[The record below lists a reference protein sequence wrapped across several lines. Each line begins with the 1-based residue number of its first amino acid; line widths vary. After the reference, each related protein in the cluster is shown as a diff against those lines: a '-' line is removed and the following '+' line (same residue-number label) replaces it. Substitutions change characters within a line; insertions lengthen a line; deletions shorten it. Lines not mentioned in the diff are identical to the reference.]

1 MYFSKLL
8 RWMNLFTTRLRN
20 FQEMRQISA
29 VLGSY
34 ISPHKVKWA
43 LRHTPLDAQWNSP
56 QTTRVSLKTN
66 GLYKSYFKKTD
77 FSELQYRFR
86 IWYSLI
92 SNSYNS
98 RTGPLPRREKFYR
111 PRTNSPRQQCCKGG
125 LETRG
130 QWRAAEGNVFVA
142 AAHVNRPF
150 GMMCNYTCVYISSSV
165 CMLRNSVMRT

>member
-1 MYFSKLL
+1 
-8 RWMNLFTTRLRN
+8 MNLINTRLIN
-20 FQEMRQISA
+20 FQEMRPIFPTLTA
-29 VLGSY
+29 Y

-43 LRHTPLDAQWNSP
+43 LIHPPLDAQWTSP

-66 GLYKSYFKKTD
+66 GLYKRYSKKTD

-111 PRTNSPRQQCCKGG
+111 PRTNSPR
-125 LETRG
+125 G
-130 QWRAAEGNVFVA
+130 QWRAAEGNVSWQ
-142 AAHVNRPF
+142 RPTLIDLL
-150 GMMCNYTCVYISSSV
+150 GWCATTRVCTYLQVYVSSKIQ
-165 CMLRNSVMRT
+165 